1 MQKFKITSEDTDRRL
16 DIFLAEKMKAGY
28 SRNAIQQAIEG
39 GFVLV
44 NDKASKASYK
54 LRPDDEVSFTTPPP
68 KTPDVT
74 AEDIPVNII
83 YEDDDVIV
91 VNKPAG
97 MVVHPAHGNYTHTL
111 VNALL
116 FYCKGKLSST
126 GSPLRPGVVHRLDK
140 EVSGVLVLAKTDT
153 AYRELVKQFKEKTTK
168 RKYIAFVKGEPALL
182 KDKISLAIGR
192 SKKDRKKM
200 AVTSEGPTS
209 KSAVTNYEVL
219 KKFKGITKLAIVL
232 ETGRTHQIRVHMS
245 YMGYPILGDTT
256 YGGPKALPDGR
267 QAERIMLHAKSLGFK
282 HPVSGKEMLFEA
294 ELPEEFGKLE
304 HGLQ

>member
-1 MQKFKITSEDTDRRL
+1 MQKFKITSEDIDRRL
-16 DIFLAEKMKAGY
+16 DVFLAEKMKAEY
-28 SRNAIQQAIEG
+28 SRNAIQQAIDG

-44 NDKASKASYK
+44 NEKQAKASYK
-54 LRPDDEVSFTTPPP
+54 LRLDDEISFTTPPP
-68 KTPDVT
+68 KVPDIT

-83 YEDDDVIV
+83 YEDKDVIV

-116 FYCKGKLSST
+116 FHCKGKLSSL

-153 AYRELVKQFKEKTTK
+153 AYKELVKQFKEKTTK
-168 RKYIAFVKGEPALL
+168 RKYIAFVKGEPTLL

-219 KKFKGITKLAIVL
+219 KKFKGISKLAIML

-245 YMGYPILGDTT
+245 YIGHPILGDKT
-256 YGGPKALPDGR
+256 YGGPKA
-267 QAERIMLHAKSLGFK
+267 ERVMLHAKSLGFK
-282 HPVSGKEMLFEA
+282 HPMSGKDMLFEA
-294 ELPEEFGKLE
+294 PLPKEFDKLE
-304 HGLQ
+304 QAQ